1 MHSEPWRSTEPSK
14 ARRWN
19 HFPNT
24 VEGRYNQLSQTI
36 DIEVVSSSDFVQAL
50 RSNDVAMKRRV
61 LPLIWHELRH
71 WIDHTSTVWGQEDLV
86 AAYDAIAA
94 RSSND
99 EMRFHKVVDYVRR
112 ASRDRFDDYYS
123 FPGKPCESNPPRTWK
138 LQFTTGTRFDRDGR
152 SNLASPILFATF
164 RWLDDSLARRSP
176 LSVAALLETA
186 AMHFEVELKAQSLLL
201 LADEPRNVQ
210 FQVLN
215 DELMGYLYNPEFTE
229 YSVAVHVLAN
239 RLRITDPIVAFR
251 LSAALSYVALNIV
264 GDAWFCFANLEK
276 WKVWGR
282 RVDQFLTNKDRG
294 FAYFLLAHAA
304 PKFGEGIS
312 IAEWLEQTVLNAGLP
327 ALAELKR
334 QALSAME
341 ILSSEQHGGNLAHEL
356 AGKLGHGREL
366 FAQIAMTADLKSC
379 ILAVEHAG
387 FPPILFTPDTI
398 VLIDGR
404 EEIYAPGEP
413 FTDWLGKRT
422 DIVWAMDEFYEVC
435 GL

>member
-1 MHSEPWRSTEPSK
+1 MHSESWQSTEPGK

-36 DIEVVSSSDFVQAL
+36 DLEVVSSSDFVEAV
-50 RSNDVAMKRRV
+50 RSNDAAKKRRV
-61 LPLIWHELRH
+61 LPLLWHELRH

-86 AAYDAIAA
+86 AAYDAFAA

-99 EMRFHKVVDYVRR
+99 ETRFHKIVDYVRR

-123 FPGKPCESNPPRTWK
+123 FPGKPCGSNPPRTWK
-138 LQFTTGTRFDRDGR
+138 LPFTTGARFDRDGR

-215 DELMGYLYNPEFTE
+215 DGLMGYLYNPGFTE

-239 RLRITDPIVAFR
+239 RLRITDPLVAFR

-264 GDAWFCFANLEK
+264 GDAWLCFAHLDK
-276 WKVWGR
+276 WKVWGD
-282 RVDQFLTNKDRG
+282 RVNQFITNEDRG
-294 FAYFLLAHAA
+294 FAYFLLTHAA
-304 PKFGEGIS
+304 PKFEEGS
-312 IAEWLEQTVLNAGLP
+312 SVAAWLEQTVLNAGLP
-327 ALAELKR
+327 TLAELKR
-334 QALSAME
+334 RALSAMD
-341 ILSSEQHGGNLAHEL
+341 ILRSKQHGGNLAIEL
-356 AGKLGHGREL
+356 AGKLGRGREM
-366 FAQIAMTADLKSC
+366 FARIAMTADLKSC
-379 ILAVEHAG
+379 ISAVEHVG

-398 VLIDGR
+398 VLVDGR
-404 EEIYAPGEP
+404 EEIYTPGEP